1 MGLAL
6 AKVSADAIG
15 PGARCTRSRKASG
28 TFHGAP
34 KAAEAPT
41 GSPRPVRSRGDSMLT
56 ERQQREIEY
65 HRAHA
70 QRISEKGLGF
80 DRSILDPAKTRPWNA
95 WWYVW
100 ERLRKLDLKGRRV
113 LVVGCGDG
121 GDALVFAAFGADVS
135 AFDLS
140 PDMLESG
147 QEARGPCRVVD
158 RVPRVSGRGAEL
170 RPRRVRSD
178 LRPRHPPSR
187 RHSESHDGTRARGRS
202 GLHVRA
208 ERDLLAS
215 LDLCDP

>member
-1 MGLAL
+1 
-6 AKVSADAIG
+6 
-15 PGARCTRSRKASG
+15 
-28 TFHGAP
+28 
-34 KAAEAPT
+34 
-41 GSPRPVRSRGDSMLT
+41 MLT

-135 AFDLS
+135 AFDS
-140 PDMLESG
+140 EPG
-147 QEARGPCRVVD
+147 HARIWPGGARPMPGCRSSSASV
-158 RVPRVSGRGAEL
+158 
-170 RPRRVRSD
+170 RPRR
-178 LRPRHPPSR
+178 
-187 RHSESHDGTRARGRS
+187 
-202 GLHVRA
+202 
-208 ERDLLAS
+208 
-215 LDLCDP
+215 